1 MQKDRI
7 VNFISRFVKK
17 QAERCTTSWGEPLVG
32 FADAYHPEIQNL
44 KNRISPAHGLPQEV
58 LPDAKTVIVYFVPF
72 TKELADTNRHLGE
85 LASPEWALAYEET
98 NAMFKELNS
107 ALIKELE
114 SMGFAGRVAPQ
125 TSTFDTNT
133 LISGWSHRHFAW
145 AAGLGTFGINNML
158 ITKKGCCG
166 RYNSIVTNVE
176 TEHGKPQTEENCL
189 YKRNGKCGVCMKR
202 CPSGALTPEGFA
214 RHKCQEILL
223 KNAAIYNSFGTSY
236 TDADGNSVS
245 SGSDVCGKCVAGVP
259 CSFTSL

>member
-1 MQKDRI
+1 MHKEEIID
-7 VNFISRFVKK
+7 FICLFVKK
-17 QAERCTTSWGEPLVG
+17 HAETHVTAWGEPLVG

-44 KNRISPAHGLPQEV
+44 KNRISPDHGLPQEV

-98 NAMFKELNS
+98 NAMFIELNA
-107 ALIKELE
+107 ALIKELA
-114 SMGFAGRVAPQ
+114 SAGINGRVAPQ
-125 TSTFDTNT
+125 TSTFDTEK

-166 RYNSIVTNVE
+166 RYNSIVTNFE
-176 TEHGKPQTEENCL
+176 TEHGKPLTKENCL
-189 YKRNGKCGVCMKR
+189 YKRNRKCGACMKR
-202 CPSGALTPEGFA
+202 CPSGALTPDGFA

-223 KNAAIYNSFGTSY
+223 KNAAIYNNFGTSY
-236 TDADGNSVS
+236 TDSDGNAVS